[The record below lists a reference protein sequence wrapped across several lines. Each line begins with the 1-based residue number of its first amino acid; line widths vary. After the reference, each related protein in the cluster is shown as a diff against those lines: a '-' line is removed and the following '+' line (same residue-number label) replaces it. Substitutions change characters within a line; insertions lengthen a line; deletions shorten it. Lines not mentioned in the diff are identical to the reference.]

1 MRILCFRLEVDKLN
15 EEQINDF
22 EDDEFGDVYLIDEPE
37 DIDLIMIPK
46 LEINVDNVIEQ
57 YAKQLRKCKT
67 LKEAKEVLF
76 DLYTYASTISYIKNE
91 IADIQIKAKNLEVL
105 KQHLN
110 F

>member
-1 MRILCFRLEVDKLN
+1 MN

-76 DLYTYASTISYIKNE
+76 DLYTYASTISYIENE